1 MAGGRSDTR
10 VRIGIASEWIGQRVG
25 GPERYAREIIEHVVR
40 LGSQHDYRL
49 YVTAS
54 ARDLLRNLEGPRV
67 RLCAS
72 RSNSRAYFIPVG
84 LPLNA
89 LVGRLDL
96 LHATFSY
103 PPWCPVKHVVLT
115 VHDVSV
121 DTAADMFDARTRR
134 RVRWALKHGI
144 ARAALVLV
152 PTEATRR
159 ELLQGYEISA
169 DRVKV
174 VPYGIDHRAVRD
186 EPADAAPLAAPVDL
200 GRGFILYVGRFH
212 ARKNLDRL
220 LDAYA
225 QSRARSR
232 GRIPLVLAGKDF
244 GHLDTI
250 RGRIRSLGLEDRVWC
265 PGHVSD
271 DVLESLYRRALLFVY
286 PSIHEG
292 FGFPPLEA
300 MARHVPVVASNV
312 SAMPEVLGDG
322 ARLVD
327 PHDSSQMAA
336 AIDGLLENDGERS
349 LLADRGAAR
358 AQTFTWARTAQLTLD
373 AYHEVMARR
382 A

>member
-1 MAGGRSDTR
+1 MAGGRSDGL

-40 LGSQHDYRL
+40 LGTQHDYRL

-54 ARDLLRNLEGPRV
+54 ARRLLRDLDGPRI

-72 RSNSRAYFIPVG
+72 RSNSRAYFIPFA
-84 LPLNA
+84 LPLNT

-103 PPWCPVKHVVLT
+103 PPWCPVRNVILT

-121 DTAADMFDARTRR
+121 DTLAEMFEPKVRR

-159 ELLQGYEISA
+159 ELLQIYDISA
-169 DRVKV
+169 DRVRV
-174 VPYGIDHRAVRD
+174 VPYGIDHRAVG
-186 EPADAAPLAAPVDL
+186 ETAPAAAPLAAPVSL
-200 GRGFILYVGRFH
+200 ERGFILYVGRFH
-212 ARKNLDRL
+212 ARKNLERL
-220 LDAYA
+220 LEAYA
-225 QSRARSR
+225 ESSARTR
-232 GRIPLVLAGKDF
+232 GAIPLVLAGKDF
-244 GHLDTI
+244 GHLDAIRSRI
-250 RGRIRSLGLEDRVWC
+250 RGLGLEDQVWC
-265 PGHVSD
+265 PGHVTD

-286 PSIHEG
+286 PSLHEG

-300 MARHVPVVASNV
+300 MARTIPVVASNV

-322 ARLVD
+322 ASLVD
-327 PHDSSQMAA
+327 PYDASRMAA
-336 AIDGLLENDGERS
+336 AIDHLLEHEAER
-349 LLADRGAAR
+349 LALAERGAAR
-358 AQTFTWARTAQLTLD
+358 ARQYTWSRTAELTLG
-373 AYHEVMARR
+373 AYDEVLTRSA
-382 A
+382 